1 MANIWFYPF
10 AMGELS
16 KHCLDEFIARLQLI
30 LFGVLLL
37 KAALK
42 IYEVY
47 NRYKAY

>member
-37 KAALK
+37 KALK
-42 IYEVY
+42 IYKVY
-47 NRYKAY
+47 ENTYKAY